1 MTADDKVP
9 PTPEAIAEESRRVRR
24 LRLVVQMSLE
34 IIAQGRLPY
43 EEASDIMMATR
54 RLALQMFPDKED
66 AYDLIYRPK
75 FQRLMSELYRL
86 Q

>member
-1 MTADDKVP
+1 MTAEDKVT
-9 PTPEAIAEESRRVRR
+9 PTPEAIAEESRRVHR

-43 EEASDIMMATR
+43 EEASELMMATR
-54 RLALQMFPDKED
+54 RLALQMFPGKEET
-66 AYDLIYRPK
+66 YDLIYQPK
-75 FQRLMSELYRL
+75 FRRLMGELYRL